1 MNKRD
6 YYEVLGVE
14 RSATEQDLK
23 KAYRRLA
30 HQFHPDKNQT
40 DPEAEEKF
48 KEAAEAYAVLS
59 NADQRQRYD
68 RFGHAGVS
76 TSAAGASWGAPGF
89 GGIED
94 ILGDLFGFGDV
105 FSAGARSGGRR
116 STGQR
121 GADLRY
127 DLEIT
132 LEQAAVGMTAQLRI
146 PKLEACETCSGLGAA
161 PGTRP
166 ELCRTCQG
174 SGQVRFQQGFF
185 SVSRTC
191 SACRGA
197 GQIITSPCESCRGAG
212 RVEREKSIE
221 VKIPAGVE
229 TGSRLRLQAEGE
241 SGVQGGPPGD
251 LYVVIHVA
259 EHEEFERQGNNLYA
273 AVPVTLSAGWSL
285 ISRSVARRPVT
296 GSLKVTSTSVVQSD
310 PFFGPQVQTLDGPQP
325 LKIPAGTQT
334 GTVFRVRG
342 QGMPVLGGRGKGD
355 LFVSVSLITPKNLTR
370 EQRKLLEQLAKIET
384 QDLEDKRLVDKVRDI
399 FG

>member
-1 MNKRD
+1 MAVNKRD
-6 YYEVLGVE
+6 YYEVLGVN
-14 RSATEQDLK
+14 RGASEQDLK

-30 HQFHPDKNQT
+30 HQFHPDKNQS

-48 KEAAEAYAVLS
+48 KEAAEAYAILS
-59 NADQRQRYD
+59 NGEQRQRYD

-76 TSAAGASWGAPGF
+76 SSAANASWGAPGF

-105 FSAGARSGGRR
+105 FGAAGRGGSRR
-116 STGQR
+116 SASQR

-132 LEQAAVGMTAQLRI
+132 LEQAAEGMTAQLRI
-146 PKLEACETCSGLGAA
+146 PKLETCETCTGSGAK
-161 PGTRP
+161 PGTKP
-166 ELCRTCQG
+166 EVCRTCQG
-174 SGQVRFQQGFF
+174 AGQVRFQQGFF

-191 SACRGA
+191 STCRGV
-197 GQIITSPCESCRGAG
+197 GQVINSPCETCRGTG
-212 RVEREKSIE
+212 RVEHEKSIE

-241 SGVQGGPPGD
+241 SGTFGGPPGD

-259 EHEEFERQGNNLYA
+259 EHEEFERQGNNLYSS
-273 AVPVTLSAGWSL
+273 VPVTFAQAALGAEVQVKTLHGNE
-285 ISRSVARRPVT
+285 
-296 GSLKVTSTSVVQSD
+296 SLKV
-310 PFFGPQVQTLDGPQP
+310 
-325 LKIPAGTQT
+325 PAGTQT

-355 LFVSVSLITPKNLTR
+355 LFVSVSVITPTSLSR

-384 QDLEDKRLVDKVRDI
+384 EDLQDKRLVDKVRDI

>member
-1 MNKRD
+1 MAINKRD
-6 YYEVLGVE
+6 YYEVLGVA
-14 RSATEQDLK
+14 RGASEQDLK

-30 HQFHPDKNQT
+30 HQYHPDKNQS
-40 DPEAEEKF
+40 DPGAEEKF
-48 KEAAEAYAVLS
+48 KEAAEAYAILS
-59 NADQRQRYD
+59 NSEQRQRYD

-76 TSAAGASWGAPGF
+76 SSAASGAWGAPGF

-105 FSAGARSGGRR
+105 FGAAGRGGSRR
-116 STGQR
+116 SASQR

-132 LEQAAVGMTAQLRI
+132 LEQAAEGMTAQLRI
-146 PKLEACETCSGLGAA
+146 PKLETCETCTGSGAK
-161 PGTRP
+161 PGTKP
-166 ELCRTCQG
+166 EVCRTCQG
-174 SGQVRFQQGFF
+174 AGQVRFQQGFF

-191 SACRGA
+191 SSCRGV
-197 GQIITSPCESCRGAG
+197 GQVISSPCETCRGSG
-212 RVEREKSIE
+212 RVEHEKSIE

-241 SGVQGGPPGD
+241 SGTFGGPPGD
-251 LYVVIHVA
+251 LYVVIHVG
-259 EHEEFERQGNNLYA
+259 EHEEFERQGNNLYSSVPITFAQA
-273 AVPVTLSAGWSL
+273 ALGAEVQVKTLHGNE
-285 ISRSVARRPVT
+285 
-296 GSLKVTSTSVVQSD
+296 SLKV
-310 PFFGPQVQTLDGPQP
+310 
-325 LKIPAGTQT
+325 PAGTQT

-355 LFVSVSLITPKNLTR
+355 LFVSVSVITPTSLTR

-384 QDLEDKRLVDKVRDI
+384 EDLQDKRLVDKVRDI

>member
-1 MNKRD
+1 MAANKRD
-6 YYEVLGVE
+6 YYEVLGVGRGASDQE
-14 RSATEQDLK
+14 LK
-23 KAYRRLA
+23 TAYRRLA
-30 HQFHPDKNQT
+30 HQYHPDKNQT
-40 DPEAEEKF
+40 DPTAEEKF

-59 NADQRQRYD
+59 VAEQRQRYD

-76 TSAAGASWGAPGF
+76 SSAASAAWGAPGF

-94 ILGDLFGFGDV
+94 ILGDLFGFCDV
-105 FSAGARSGGRR
+105 FAAGGRGGSRR
-116 STGQR
+116 SASQR

-132 LEQAAVGMTAQLRI
+132 LEQAATGMTAQLRI
-146 PKLEACETCSGLGAA
+146 PKLESCETCNGSGAK
-161 PGTRP
+161 PGTKP
-166 ELCRTCQG
+166 ETCRTCQG
-174 SGQVRFQQGFF
+174 AGQVRFQQGFF

-191 SACRGA
+191 STCRGM
-197 GQIITSPCESCRGAG
+197 GQVISSPCETCRGTG
-212 RVEREKSIE
+212 RIEHEKSIE

-241 SGVQGGPPGD
+241 SETLGGPAGD

-259 EHEEFERQGNNLYA
+259 EHEQFERQGNNLYA
-273 AVPVTLSAGWSL
+273 SVPITFAQAALGADVKVLTLGGDES
-285 ISRSVARRPVT
+285 
-296 GSLKVTSTSVVQSD
+296 
-310 PFFGPQVQTLDGPQP
+310 

-355 LFVSVSLITPKNLTR
+355 LFVSVSVITPTTLTR

-384 QDLEDKRLVDKVRDI
+384 SDLEDKKLVDKVRDI